1 MGYVTKRH
9 YKVVLLAGEELLE
22 VKISFTTEE
31 RNLQRLDIEM
41 FKVNNVLSLQLVSE
55 SFHFAEIHYNFR
67 HNSKTSLRL
76 IILILKNMASNLY
89 HILDPKSGI
98 S

>member
-67 HNSKTSLRL
+67 HHSKTSLRL
-76 IILILKNMASNLY
+76 IMLILKNMASNLY